1 LDQASRQL
9 LFLNDFFKHPLLTT
23 VAIFAS
29 GSGSN
34 AEQIIRRLAARP
46 QVRCLVLSNRPDAYV
61 LERAARLGVPAR
73 VFTRE
78 EFYQTGQVLAYLQA
92 QAVDLVVLAGFLWL
106 VPAPLV
112 QAFPGRIVNIHPAL
126 LPRHGGKGMYGA
138 KVHTAVLAT
147 GDRQSGITIHYVNE
161 QYDEGQIIRQVACPV
176 LPTDTPDTLAAR
188 VHELEYAHYPQVVEQ
203 LLAQLPG

>member
-1 LDQASRQL
+1 
-9 LFLNDFFKHPLLTT
+9 LTT

-46 QVRCLVLSNRPDAYV
+46 QVRCLVLCNRPDAYV
-61 LERAARLGVPAR
+61 LERAARLGVPTHG
-73 VFTRE
+73 FTRE
-78 EFYQTGQVLAYLQA
+78 EFNETGQVLAYLQA

-138 KVHTAVLAT
+138 KVHAAVLAA
-147 GDRQSGITIHYVNE
+147 GDRESGITIHYVNE

-176 LPTDTPDTLAAR
+176 LPTDTPATLAAR
-188 VHELEYAHYPQVVEQ
+188 VHELEHAHYPEVVEQ
-203 LLAQLPG
+203 LLAQQPG